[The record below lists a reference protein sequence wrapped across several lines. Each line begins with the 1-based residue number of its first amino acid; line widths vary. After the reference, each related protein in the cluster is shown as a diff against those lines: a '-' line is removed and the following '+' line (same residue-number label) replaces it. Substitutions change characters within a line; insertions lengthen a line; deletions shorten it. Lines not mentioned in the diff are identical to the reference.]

1 MFNEQMKPLIAC
13 HDCDLLQYKV
23 PLKPDQSA
31 QCIRCAAVLSRQKKD
46 ALNRTLAFSISGL
59 VLFILANVFP
69 FMTFQFEG
77 RAQINNLITGVFDLF
92 DKGMLGLSFL
102 VFLTSIMAPLI
113 KLLGMIYILLPLKF
127 NKTPWKLKTVF
138 RAIQTLSPWAMMEV
152 YLLGVFVAYVK
163 LSDLAEVL
171 PGIALFSF
179 ASLILMTAAADYS
192 WDPEIV
198 SERLSSN

>member
-1 MFNEQMKPLIAC
+1 MKPLIAC